1 MERRK
6 RKTAFFIYLF
16 HISAASATGIYRFEV
31 SDGGVRANR
40 YVRRYTPGA
49 RGRCEWR
56 LGEAFKI
63 LLAMFNFA
71 GKNLVFK
78 IWDNNV

>member
-16 HISAASATGIYRFEV
+16 HISAASATGVYRFRV
-31 SDGGVRANR
+31 GNGGVRAGR
-40 YVRRYTPGA
+40 YVRRYAPGA
-49 RGRCEWR
+49 RERCKWR
-56 LGEAFKI
+56 LGEAFEV

-78 IWDNNV
+78 TWENNV